1 MAFCFVEKLIED
13 KGSSMNYFHHHRYYE
28 IYGLFGGNRQ
38 IYIGNDYYLMSENS
52 IVIIPP
58 NVPHRTEGTT
68 YTRINV
74 NVDDEFLDAFQREL
88 IHTYVGQIIKL
99 EPHERAIIVPILENI
114 LKTQTDDTLPQHLK
128 DYYVKTYFAYLF
140 VTISTLTNLP
150 KEQVSVVPSF
160 SPLAKKTL
168 NYLNEHFSEKIT
180 LDDLSEKF
188 FVSKVTLC
196 KAFKK
201 ATNSTIADYLLMLRI
216 SKAKELLGSSS
227 VHKSISEIA
236 EICGFSS
243 QNYFSLI
250 FKQKTKLSPLNYK
263 KYKHPYIK

>member
-1 MAFCFVEKLIED
+1 MAFCFVEKYIEN
-13 KGSSMNYFHHHRYYE
+13 KGSSMNYFHYHGYYE
-28 IYGLFGGNRQ
+28 IYGLFGGDRQ
-38 IYIGNDYYLMSENS
+38 LYIGNDYYTLHENS

-58 NVPHRTEGTT
+58 NVPHRTEGTV

-74 NVDDEFLDAFQREL
+74 NVDDEFLDEFQKEI

-99 EPHERAIIVPILENI
+99 EAEERAIIVPVLEGILRV
-114 LKTQTDDTLPQHLK
+114 QTDEALAQHLK
-128 DYYVKTYFAYLF
+128 DYYIKTYFAYLF
-140 VTISTLTNLP
+140 VTISKLKNLP
-150 KEQVSVVPSF
+150 KERLLSTPNF
-160 SPLAKKTL
+160 SPLAKKTI
-168 NYLNEHFSEKIT
+168 NYLNEHFTEKIT
-180 LDDLSEKF
+180 LDDLSAKF

-201 ATNSTIADYLLMLRI
+201 ATNSTIADYLLMMRI

-227 VHKSISEIA
+227 VRKSIGEIA

-250 FKQKTKLSPLNYK
+250 FKQKTKLSPLNYR
-263 KYKHPYIK
+263 KYQHPYIK